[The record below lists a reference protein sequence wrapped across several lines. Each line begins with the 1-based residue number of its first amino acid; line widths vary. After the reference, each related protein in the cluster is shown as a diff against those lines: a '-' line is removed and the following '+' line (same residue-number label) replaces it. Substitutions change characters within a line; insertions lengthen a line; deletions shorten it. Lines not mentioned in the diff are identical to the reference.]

1 MAIKLGNR
9 PKSFK
14 RIVKF
19 GLIEGGEGSIECTF
33 KYRTRTEFGIFV
45 DKLVAKA
52 QAKQSEEDQ
61 AAAAAA
67 ATESGDDK
75 AVQDAPTMERIMSKT
90 SHANA
95 DYLMDV
101 LEGWCLDVPLTLDN
115 ARIFADEYPAAC
127 MAIMEDYRAAS
138 TEGRL
143 GN

>member
-1 MAIKLGNR
+1 MASIKLGKR
-9 PKSFK
+9 PASFTRSVRFPMLDGSK
-14 RIVKF
+14 
-19 GLIEGGEGSIECTF
+19 GELTVTF

-67 ATESGDDK
+67 TESGDDK
-75 AVQDAPTMERIMSKT
+75 AVQDASTMERIMSKT